1 MKYTKVHTLFFSPT
15 HTSRIVAESVV
26 KGLNAPRTDETNL
39 TFECPR
45 KTITIEDS
53 LAVIAVPV
61 YGGRV
66 AETAMERVGK
76 NKGEA
81 GACDIDC
88 RIW

>member
-66 AETAMERVGK
+66 AVLAFRALDRFCGKTANR
-76 NKGEA
+76 
-81 GACDIDC
+81 
-88 RIW
+88 RQ